1 VKCPR
6 CGGENRVGVRF
17 CEECGTRL
25 TLACAKCGADVPP
38 EKRYCGACGASIAA
52 PATTRYRSPQEYLP
66 RHLVEKIHLSRDLLQ
81 GERKR
86 VTVLFADLKGS
97 MELLS
102 GRDPDEARRLLDGL
116 LQCMMDAVHQ
126 YEGTVNQVQGDGI
139 MAMFGA
145 PVAHEDHAIRACYAA
160 LTMHDLV
167 ERYSEETRAAHRRDL
182 RIRVGLNSGEVAVR
196 AIDSDLHLD
205 YTGVGETTHLAAR
218 MEQLATPGTTQITSD
233 TLRLVSGFVRA
244 KPLGPMAVKGLKEPV
259 EAFQLVGAEPVR
271 SRFEA
276 LKARGLT
283 TFVGRQHEFD
293 VLRAALPQARPGQ
306 LKLVGVIGEA
316 GVGKSRLL
324 HELALAA
331 RSQGCLVLVGGAM
344 PYWRT
349 TSYRPVI
356 ELLRDYFK
364 VDAQEESAAVAAKVL
379 TAMTS
384 LPNAQAPVLALL
396 GALPEG
402 SPFAS
407 LDPAQRRRQTLL
419 AVKRLLLRHS
429 VDQPLVLILEDLH
442 WADSETLAV
451 LETLVDSP
459 PSPVLI
465 LVSYRPEFQHSW
477 VNNPCY
483 SQISIDPLEPASA
496 SALLDGLLG
505 TAAELDPVKRL
516 LIERTEGNPFFL
528 EESSRTLIE
537 TRALVGAPAAYRPA
551 RSLSAI
557 DVPDSVQAVLAAR
570 IDRLPAEEKRL
581 LQLAAVIGRDIPFPI
596 LEALSG
602 LSEEALRGALGNLQ
616 AAGFLYEARLFPE
629 LEYTFKHSLTQEV
642 AYAGLID
649 ERRQTHHA
657 EVGNSL
663 EAMFE
668 GRTGEVVEAL
678 AHHFGK
684 SRESEKAVDY
694 AILAAGKAQSRWA
707 NADAVAHFGAALQ
720 RLGDMPD
727 TPANRVRRI
736 DAVLKQAEVKFTL
749 GQLSEHARALEG
761 IAHLV
766 HETDDP
772 LRRAAWFYWTGF
784 LETLIGGRLES
795 AIRHC
800 LEAVAIAEAE
810 GAAEVKAYAESCLT
824 QAYVFTGELR
834 KALEVGERALDTFE
848 SLGNL
853 WWACRTVA
861 HLSPT
866 ANALAEWDR
875 SLRYCKLALEHGVA
889 LNDVR
894 LKVAALFRTASAYIQ
909 RGDPA
914 RGLKYCE
921 DALALSP
928 GPFDMAAVK
937 AVRGHGLAR
946 AGRGAEGVVDL
957 EEALGWFGRSSMR
970 YTRTQ
975 VSLWLAE
982 GRLVEGHL
990 EQARAVA
997 EEALATSRELGYRHL
1012 EGVALRLLTEALGPG
1027 DPAWA
1032 DLRAT
1037 AARILDEI
1045 GVRFEPV
1052 RAAAAA
1058 QRREGPMG
1066 DQIVA

>member
-1 VKCPR
+1 
-6 CGGENRVGVRF
+6 
-17 CEECGTRL
+17 
-25 TLACAKCGADVPP
+25 LACPKCGADVPP
-38 EKRYCGACGASIAA
+38 EKRFCGACGDPIA
-52 PATTRYRSPQEYLP
+52 PPVPTRYRSPQEYLP

-167 ERYSEETRAAHRRDL
+167 DRYSEQTRAAHHREL
-182 RIRVGLNSGEVAVR
+182 RIRIGLNSGEVAVR

-218 MEQLATPGTTQITSD
+218 MEQLAAPGTTQITSD
-233 TLRLVSGFVRA
+233 TLRLVSGFVKA

-283 TFVGRQHEFD
+283 EFVGRQHEFD
-293 VLRAALPQARPGQ
+293 VLSAALPQARSGH
-306 LKLVGVIGEA
+306 LKVVGVIGEA

-324 HELALAA
+324 HELARAA
-331 RSQGCLVLVGGAM
+331 RSQGCLVLEGGAM

-364 VDAQEESAAVAAKVL
+364 VDAQEESTAVEAKVL
-379 TAMTS
+379 AAMAS
-384 LPNAQAPVLALL
+384 LPGAQAPVLALL

-407 LDPAQRRRQTLL
+407 LDPAQRRQQTLR

-451 LETLVDSP
+451 LETLIDSP

-465 LVSYRPEFQHSW
+465 LISYRPEFQHNW
-477 VNNPCY
+477 VNKPCY
-483 SQISIDPLEPASA
+483 SQILIDPLEPASA
-496 SALLDGLLG
+496 GSLLDGLLG
-505 TAAELDPVKRL
+505 TAAELGPIKRL

-528 EESSRTLIE
+528 EESCRTLIE
-537 TRALVGAPAAYRPA
+537 THALAGLPAAYRLA
-551 RSLSAI
+551 RPLSTI
-557 DVPDSVQAVLAAR
+557 DIPDSVQAVLAAR
-570 IDRLPAEEKRL
+570 IDRLPADEKRL
-581 LQLAAVIGRDIPFPI
+581 LQLSAVIGKDVPFPI
-596 LEALSG
+596 LETLSE
-602 LSEEALRGALGNLQ
+602 LSEEALRVALGNLQ

-629 LEYTFKHSLTQEV
+629 LEYAFKHSLTQEV
-642 AYAGLID
+642 AYTGLVD
-649 ERRQTHHA
+649 ERRLTHHA
-657 EVGNSL
+657 AVGNSL
-663 EAMFE
+663 EAMYE
-668 GRTGEVVEAL
+668 GRTEEVVEAL

-694 AILAAGKAQSRWA
+694 AILAAGKAQGRWA
-707 NADAVAHFGAALQ
+707 NADAVAHFSAALQ

-727 TPANRVRRI
+727 TPANRLRRI

-749 GQLSEHARALEG
+749 GQLPEHAQALEG
-761 IAHLV
+761 IHGLV
-766 HETDDP
+766 RETGDP
-772 LRRAAWFYWTGF
+772 LRRATWCYWTAF
-784 LETLIGGRLES
+784 LETLTGGKLES

-810 GAAEVKAYAESCLT
+810 GVAEVKAYAESCLT
-824 QAYVFTGELR
+824 QAYVFAGELR

-853 WWACRTVA
+853 WWACRTVT

-866 ANALAEWDR
+866 ANALGEWDR

-894 LKVAALFRTASAYIQ
+894 LKVYALFRTASAYIQ
-909 RGDPA
+909 RGDPT

-921 DALALSP
+921 DALVLSP
-928 GPFDMAAVK
+928 GPFDMAAVR
-937 AVRGHGLAR
+937 AVRGHGLVR
-946 AGRGAEGVVDL
+946 AGRGAEGVIDL
-957 EEALGWFGRSSMR
+957 EEALGWFGRASLR

-982 GRLVEGHL
+982 GRLVEGHHDL
-990 EQARAVA
+990 ARAVA
-997 EEALATSRELGYRHL
+997 EEALATARELGYRHL
-1012 EGVALRLLTEALGPG
+1012 EGVALRLLAEALGPG
-1027 DPAWA
+1027 DPASA
-1032 DLRAT
+1032 DHRGA

-1052 RAAAAA
+1052 RAATAA
-1058 QRREGPMG
+1058 QRREEGPMG